1 MGFSARSL
9 VQRASAS
16 VESLPAP
23 VGGWNVR
30 DSLANMEPMDAVTMV
45 NMFPTV
51 SSAVLRGG
59 YSQHATGLD
68 GATHAVGDVAVTAPD
83 TGAEAVEGVVGNGK
97 RIVEILEACDGDH
110 RPEDFFL
117 KDPHFVV
124 AFEDGGLHVIA

>member
-68 GATHAVGDVAVTAPD
+68 GQVQSLMTYAAGSTTEMFAVTDP
-83 TGAEAVEGVVGNGK
+83 GAFM
-97 RIVEILEACDGDH
+97 C
-110 RPEDFFL
+110 
-117 KDPHFVV
+117 
-124 AFEDGGLHVIA
+124 